1 MKPNRPRNHR
11 GVLIVTIDIAAE
23 TDIHRKRN
31 GSRILRG
38 RSHGLLW
45 LQLARVIIPSKKR
58 RTHFKSGR
66 MVNPFVQHDF
76 SLPWGVRQTGNFED
90 FQEVPKSG
98 GIPPTGKSV
107 FCTVGL
113 CKPEKQ
119 PCRIDRN
126 VQPRRNIDYG
136 LGCGREREPVVV
148 GVERKNTTTQL
159 IVISI
164 LIALILLILVR

>member
-1 MKPNRPRNHR
+1 MSEFMLNDEDAIN
-11 GVLIVTIDIAAE
+11 D
-23 TDIHRKRN
+23 
-31 GSRILRG
+31 
-38 RSHGLLW
+38 
-45 LQLARVIIPSKKR
+45 
-58 RTHFKSGR
+58 
-66 MVNPFVQHDF
+66 VNPFVQHDF
-76 SLPWGVRQTGNFED
+76 SLPGGVRQTSNFED

-98 GIPPTGKSV
+98 GIPTPGKSV

-113 CKPEKQ
+113 CEPEKQ
-119 PCRIDRN
+119 PHQIDRN

>member
-1 MKPNRPRNHR
+1 MSEFMLNDEAA
-11 GVLIVTIDIAAE
+11 ID
-23 TDIHRKRN
+23 DI
-31 GSRILRG
+31 
-38 RSHGLLW
+38 
-45 LQLARVIIPSKKR
+45 
-58 RTHFKSGR
+58 
-66 MVNPFVQHDF
+66 NPFVQHDF
-76 SLPWGVRQTGNFED
+76 SLPGGVRQTGNFED

-98 GIPPTGKSV
+98 GIPPTDKSV

-136 LGCGREREPVVV
+136 LGCGREREPVIV